1 MGSLGALRFGFVVVA
16 LVFGLLSDETLGISP
31 AELMLGSAAYLLL
44 LLTQLIVKRQ
54 PRNRAQWII
63 GASLLVDGVY
73 LAWVS
78 YATGGTLSPLR
89 FLLLVHVVAVTL
101 LASYRTGLK
110 IAAWDSLLYLMV
122 LYAQAAG
129 TLPVRE
135 AIASASLAGGVD
147 LKTAV
152 LQLSPLWAAA
162 LATATCSA
170 ASDRELRGQK
180 VDLEEL
186 SLMVRDLDGR
196 RSAAEIPEILLDA
209 LCRVF
214 GFTRGVVLASL
225 EGDLSLM
232 AFRGPGEPP
241 DLLPVQ
247 DEVTER
253 AWNELRTQLVS
264 KLDPEADPR
273 LAALL
278 PGARNILIVPLL
290 VDQGLRL
297 GVVAVEYPSRRGH
310 IKRWMV
316 TLVEQ
321 FASHAALT
329 LHNAWLLDQLKGKL
343 DENRA
348 LQRQLLSQNLDLEM
362 KVEERTEELTES
374 LRKIRIGDEQRRR
387 LLASLVHAE
396 EDERKRIA
404 GDIHDDPMQ
413 KIVATN
419 MRLQLLRRQLSDP
432 AHLEVLDKLL
442 STVRGSIT
450 SLRHLIFELRP
461 HVLDQDG
468 LAPALRDYLES
479 LDADFEFSLEQQ
491 LQDEPDAELRVL
503 LYRVAQEALTN
514 IRKHAHARRVNV
526 LLAEQDGG
534 FLVRI
539 TDDGVGFVAPETL
552 QSARGH
558 LGLSAMRERAEMAG
572 GWCSLLS
579 LPGAGTTVEIWVPGR
594 ALPPPGHLEGNE
606 GDFSAEREPA
616 ALELAPADDR

>member
-1 MGSLGALRFGFVVVA
+1 
-16 LVFGLLSDETLGISP
+16 
-31 AELMLGSAAYLLL
+31 
-44 LLTQLIVKRQ
+44 
-54 PRNRAQWII
+54 
-63 GASLLVDGVY
+63 
-73 LAWVS
+73 
-78 YATGGTLSPLR
+78 
-89 FLLLVHVVAVTL
+89 
-101 LASYRTGLK
+101 
-110 IAAWDSLLYLMV
+110 MV

-129 TLPVRE
+129 ILPVRE
-135 AIASASLAGGVD
+135 AFVSASVAGGVD

-162 LATATCSA
+162 LATATCAA
-170 ASDRELRGQK
+170 ASERELRAQK

-186 SLMVRDLDGR
+186 SAMVRDLDGR

-209 LCRVF
+209 FCRVF
-214 GFTRGVVLASL
+214 GFSRGVVLASL
-225 EGDLSLM
+225 EGDLTLM

-241 DLLPVQ
+241 DLPPAH
-247 DEVTER
+247 DELTER
-253 AWNELRTQLVS
+253 AWKERRTQLAS
-264 KLDPEADPR
+264 KLDPEANPR

-290 VDQGLRL
+290 VDQGFRL
-297 GVVAVEYPSRRGH
+297 GVVAAEYPSRRGH

-316 TLVEQ
+316 MLVEQ

-343 DENRA
+343 DENRT
-348 LQRQLLSQNLDLEM
+348 LQHQLLSQNLDLE
-362 KVEERTEELTES
+362 VQVAERTKELTES
-374 LRKIRIGDEQRRR
+374 LRQIRIVDEQRRR
-387 LLASLVHAE
+387 LLVSLVHAE

-442 STVRGSIT
+442 STVRSSIR

-468 LAPALRDYLES
+468 LAPALREYLES
-479 LDADFEFSLEQQ
+479 LDADFDFSVEQQ
-491 LQDEPDAELRVL
+491 LQEEPGAELRVL

-534 FLVRI
+534 FLIRI
-539 TDDGVGFVAPETL
+539 TDDGVGFTAPETL
-552 QSARGH
+552 QSGRGH

-572 GWCSLLS
+572 GWCRLLS
-579 LPGAGTTVEIWVPGR
+579 LPGAGTTVEIWVPGS
-594 ALPPPGHLEGNE
+594 APPPSGHLEGNE
-606 GDFSAEREPA
+606 GDISAERETA
-616 ALELAPADDR
+616 ALELAADDR